1 MFTVD
6 ENEQDNK
13 DLFYAPA
20 RNKSFTGRIDI
31 LEKLWESLHS
41 KEGIAEE
48 SRRRGE
54 VGCGLSAIS
63 GLGGTGKTSVAVE
76 YVWIHKEY
84 YSGGCY
90 WLSVDDLEGSISD
103 LACYI
108 GAHKSV
114 TFDGSSTVRYQLSGI
129 MSYLLALKRP
139 WLLILDN
146 MDLTELSSHPLLETI
161 VLGPWRQS
169 NDYGNLMVTSRCNA
183 DVLSE
188 IFHIDK
194 QTSIHVLHEFMESE
208 SIAFLEQRTSSV
220 KNEIEFSKDRAAILA
235 RQVGHLPLALEQVAA
250 YLIVTRCSLDDY
262 VSTYKKQRS
271 KLLKRRKIAKPSGQ
285 DKASNYR
292 LAVHTTWKINFDR
305 IKRHEEFGQCAD
317 SFVRMCAFLAP
328 DKIPYIL
335 IKATDEQ
342 LFQTD
347 STALRSIIGLLTE
360 LSLFREEYEKKGLS
374 VHRLVQE
381 VLQECIKVSG
391 CEELHA
397 TFESA
402 VNAVSLCLQRCKKPN
417 LMEYCLRERVGED
430 EQWGILSSHAFVL
443 QEHIFSNA
451 PLLGPS
457 FHRLVCYN
465 VAVLLDN
472 ASIYCNCIGRLSV
485 AKLLDRQKL
494 RLLDTMDDRLNK
506 DDVIRLTSTI
516 IPLPLKVQQNVRRA
530 IRDETMSGI
539 KLQTVGD
546 ISSKRKDGDVATVK
560 SSREVRKDLIKI
572 LRTCDRHVAEEVAN
586 KLSSELSSL
595 SSTCRK
601 NTMEERYSL
610 VSCRARAYLQSG
622 KLDGCYQ
629 DATECIKLLP
639 ARCDGYEILSQLFAL
654 IQCSSL
660 PLARCVAAV
669 TMHLNAESCR
679 MKWFKQA
686 YPNVPS
692 VKITTQENLSSIL
705 NDQKRYR
712 GFTVLVDNKQITD
725 NVIVVTENINF
736 VGLQQCRMD
745 IDKGIFIQSYSCWVN
760 FQMFMRNG
768 CFGVP
773 FEAHASLLHCRLTST
788 RAGYST
794 ISVDGGS
801 VYLDRCHI
809 ADSDAGGLNVCCT
822 DRRGPATA
830 AVCSCLVKGNKAA
843 GLEAKYGGC
852 LMSIGNTVCEN
863 GVGYLL
869 GPLPGDC
876 LLQSNIVFMNGQ
888 GIEVSHTSNSKPLVS
903 NDKVRDYIESMPC
916 QPESVPGVVIERNEL
931 CENSTY
937 GIYLLSVTSRCGV
950 VSVRKNLINGNMY
963 WGFGSLDCC
972 DPHPNV
978 GAVVTENTIRSNKCG
993 GVRIR
998 FSGISSHRITDNV
1011 IENNLLAF
1019 NKFELSESVLGTYK
1033 SGNIVKNNKKTLHYP
1048 QSESLWQ
1055 KNSCSHCH
1063 TILRQG
1069 KRSIQC
1075 QRCYASNYCCRP
1087 CLEKHLERHTLLCE
1101 IIRRR
1106 YSDTTSPSTLAPSE
1120 TVVVTTSMNP
1130 RHKRGPSFAPVPQI
1144 GGSRFVVKLQTCE
1157 ESETS
1162 SSPITIYDQTHTI
1175 YTEIVNTQ
1183 LYDLIMNCGVVGEIC
1198 GTSKKVFSWA
1208 VFEDIENVRIFF
1220 HELAPYT
1227 DEW

>member
-6 ENEQDNK
+6 ENEQDDKN
-13 DLFYAPA
+13 LFYAPA
-20 RNKSFTGRIDI
+20 RSKSFTGRIDI

-41 KEGIAEE
+41 KIVTAEE
-48 SRRRGE
+48 SRKRGE

-90 WLSVDDLEGSISD
+90 WLSVDNLEGSISD

-108 GAHKSV
+108 SAHKSV

-129 MSYLLALKRP
+129 MSYLLALKRS

-161 VLGPWRQS
+161 VLGAWRQS

-208 SIAFLEQRTSSV
+208 SIAFLEQRTLTV
-220 KNEIEFSKDRAAILA
+220 KNEIEFSKDQAAILA
-235 RQVGHLPLALEQVAA
+235 RRVGHLPLALEQVAA
-250 YLIVTRCSLDDY
+250 YLIFTRCSLDDY

-285 DKASNYR
+285 DKASNHR

-335 IKATDEQ
+335 IKATDEKRF
-342 LFQTD
+342 LTD

-360 LSLFREEYEKKGLS
+360 LSLFHEEYEKKGLS

-457 FHRLVCYN
+457 FRRLVCYN
-465 VAVLLDN
+465 VAILLDN

-485 AKLLDRQKL
+485 ATLLDRQKL
-494 RLLDTMDDRLNK
+494 RVLDTMDDRLSK

-516 IPLPLKVQQNVRRA
+516 IPLPLRVQQNVRRA

-546 ISSKRKDGDVATVK
+546 ISSKRKDGDVTTVK

-572 LRTCDRHVAEEVAN
+572 LRTCDRHVAEGVAN
-586 KLSSELSSL
+586 ELSSELSRL

-669 TMHLNAESCR
+669 AMHLNAESCR

-692 VKITTQENLSSIL
+692 VKITTQENLRSIL

-725 NVIVVTENINF
+725 KVIVVTENINF
-736 VGLQQCRMD
+736 VGLEQCRMD

-768 CFGVP
+768 GFTVP
-773 FEAHASLLHCRLTST
+773 FEARATLLHCRLTST

-794 ISVDGGS
+794 ISVDGS

-809 ADSDAGGLNVCCT
+809 VDSDAGGLIVCSNGS
-822 DRRGPATA
+822 RAPGTA

-843 GLEAKYGGC
+843 GLEARYGGY
-852 LMSIGNTVCEN
+852 LLSIDNTVCEN
-863 GVGYLL
+863 GGGYLL

-888 GIEVSHTSNSKPLVS
+888 GIEVSHTSNSNPLVS
-903 NDKVRDYIESMPC
+903 SDKVRDYIESMPC

-937 GIYLLSVTSRCGV
+937 GIYLLYVTSRCGV

-978 GAVVTENTIRSNKCG
+978 GVVVTENTIRSNKCG
-993 GVRIR
+993 GMRIR

-1011 IENNLLAF
+1011 IENNVLAF
-1019 NKFELSESVLGTYK
+1019 NKFELSESVLETYK
-1033 SGNIVKNNKKTLHYP
+1033 RGNIVKNNKKTLHYP

-1069 KRSIQC
+1069 KQSIQC

-1101 IIRRR
+1101 IIRSR

-1157 ESETS
+1157 ESQTS
-1162 SSPITIYDQTHTI
+1162 SSSITIYDQTHTI
-1175 YTEIVNTQ
+1175 STEIVNTQ
-1183 LYDLIMNCGVVGEIC
+1183 LYDLIMNCGVVGERC
-1198 GTSKKVFSWA
+1198 GTSKKVFCWA
-1208 VFEDIENVRIFF
+1208 VFEDKDNIRIFF

>member
-6 ENEQDNK
+6 ENEEDNK

-20 RNKSFTGRIDI
+20 RSKSFTGRIDI

-48 SRRRGE
+48 SRKRGD
-54 VGCGLSAIS
+54 VGRGLSAIS

-285 DKASNYR
+285 DKASNHR
-292 LAVHTTWKINFDR
+292 LAVHTTWTINFDR
-305 IKRHEEFGQCAD
+305 IERHEEFGQCAD

-328 DKIPYIL
+328 EKIPYIL

-347 STALRSIIGLLTE
+347 STALRSIVGLLTE

-430 EQWGILSSHAFVL
+430 EQWGILSSHVFVL

-451 PLLGPS
+451 PLLGPL
-457 FHRLVCYN
+457 FRRLVCYN

-494 RLLDTMDDRLNK
+494 RVLDTMDDRLSK

-546 ISSKRKDGDVATVK
+546 ISSKRKDGDVTTVK

-586 KLSSELSSL
+586 ELSSELSRL

-654 IQCSSL
+654 IQYSSL

-669 TMHLNAESCR
+669 AMHLNAESCR

-686 YPNVPS
+686 YPNVPF
-692 VKITTQENLSSIL
+692 VKITTQENLRSIL
-705 NDQKRYR
+705 ANQKRYR

-736 VGLQQCRMD
+736 VGLHQCRMD

-768 CFGVP
+768 GFIASC
-773 FEAHASLLHCRLTST
+773 EAHACLLHCRLTST
-788 RAGYST
+788 LAGVSI
-794 ISVDGGS
+794 ISVSGS
-801 VYLDRCHI
+801 VYLDRCQI
-809 ADSDAGGLNVCCT
+809 IDSDAGGLTVCT
-822 DRRGPATA
+822 TGIRGPATA
-830 AVCSCLVKGNKAA
+830 AVCFCLVKGNKAA
-843 GLEAKYGGC
+843 GLEARYGGC

-888 GIEVSHTSNSKPLVS
+888 GIEISHRNPVNPLFS
-903 NDKVRDYIESMPC
+903 EDKVLDYIESMPC
-916 QPESVPGVVIERNEL
+916 QPESVPSVVIERNEL
-931 CENSTY
+931 CENLTY
-937 GIYLLSVTSRCGV
+937 GIHLLYVTSRCGV

-963 WGFGSLDCC
+963 WGFGSLGCC

-993 GVRIR
+993 GMRVRYC
-998 FSGISSHRITDNV
+998 GVSSHRITDNV
-1011 IENNLLAF
+1011 IENNLMAF
-1019 NKFELSESVLGTYK
+1019 SKFDLSESVLETYK
-1033 SGNIVKNNKKTLHYP
+1033 SDNIVKNNKKTLHYP
-1048 QSESLWQ
+1048 HSESQWQ

-1063 TILRQG
+1063 TTLRQG
-1069 KRSIQC
+1069 KQSIQC
-1075 QRCYASNYCCRP
+1075 QRCYASNYCGSP
-1087 CLEKHLERHTLLCE
+1087 CLEEHKERHTLLCE

-1106 YSDTTSPSTLAPSE
+1106 YSVNTSPSTLAPSE
-1120 TVVVTTSMNP
+1120 TVGVTTKMNP
-1130 RHKRGPSFAPVPQI
+1130 KHKRGPSFAPVPQI
-1144 GGSRFVVKLQTCE
+1144 GGPRFAVKLQTQE

-1162 SSPITIYDQTHTI
+1162 SSLITIYDQTHTI
-1175 YTEIVNTQ
+1175 YTVIVNTQ
-1183 LYDLIMNCGVVGEIC
+1183 LYDLIMNCGVVGEMC
-1198 GTSKKVFSWA
+1198 GTSKKVFCWA
-1208 VFEDIENVRIFF
+1208 VFEGKDNIRIFF